1 MKTIVENNTNLS
13 KFIFEDDAEIIIGSD
28 YITTPN
34 FRVLDLNSSNTTM
47 YENVTPPNDWYGN
60 KYTFDGTTWAA
71 NPDWVD
77 PTEED
82 EGGE

>member
-1 MKTIVENNTNLS
+1 MKTIVQNENNYS
-13 KFIFEDDAEIIIGSD
+13 SYVFEDDTEVTISSDNII
-28 YITTPN
+28 TPN
-34 FRVLDLNSSNTTM
+34 FIISDLNSSNATM
-47 YENVTPPNDWYGN
+47 HENVTPPNDWVGN
-60 KYTFDGTTWAA
+60 KYTFNGTTWAA

>member
-1 MKTIVENNTNLS
+1 MKTIVQNGSNYS
-13 KFIFEDDAEIIIGSD
+13 SYVFEDDTEVTISSD
-28 YITTPN
+28 NIVTPN
-34 FRVLDLNSSNTTM
+34 FIISDLNSSNVTM
-47 YENVTPPNDWYGN
+47 HENVTPPDDWVGN
-60 KYTFDGTTWAA
+60 KYTFDGTTWAV